1 MFSLSGR
8 QTVTGSLTAGMRLLA
23 VGMAALWLVGCGGKG
38 ESVSVDLRAA
48 TQAAPP
54 AKSANDLT
62 VAVTDFD
69 DSSLQKGR
77 LGSRSHLWGGTS
89 YFDLTGGKPGEV
101 VAQLIAQNLK
111 QRGWRVE
118 KAGADGKAQVT
129 LSGKVLELSVNAK
142 SSFGSTDITSA
153 TKIALEAVNAADG
166 STVRMTL
173 SGTGS
178 QGVFWFE
185 EEDAQAL
192 LSETIA
198 ESLEKLIATTKVE
211 NNLLR
216 LK

>member
-1 MFSLSGR
+1 MFSLSDR
-8 QTVTGSLTAGMRLLA
+8 QTATGSPTAGMWLLA
-23 VGMAALWLVGCGGKG
+23 VGVAALWLAGCGGKG

-48 TQAAPP
+48 APSAP
-54 AKSANDLT
+54 AKSSSELT

-69 DSSLQKGR
+69 DSGLQKGR

-89 YFDLTGGKPGEV
+89 YFDLSGGKPGEV
-101 VAQLIAQNLK
+101 VAQLVAENLK
-111 QRGWRVE
+111 KRGWHVE

-166 STVRMTL
+166 SKVRMTL
-173 SGTGS
+173 SGAGS

-198 ESLEKLIATTKVE
+198 ESLEKLISTTKVE

>member
-1 MFSLSGR
+1 MFSLSDR
-8 QTVTGSLTAGMRLLA
+8 QTATGSPTAGMWLLA
-23 VGMAALWLVGCGGKG
+23 VGVAALWLAGCGGKG

-48 TQAAPP
+48 APSAP
-54 AKSANDLT
+54 AKSSSELT

-69 DSSLQKGR
+69 DSGLQKGR

-89 YFDLTGGKPGEV
+89 YFDLSGGKPGEV
-101 VAQLIAQNLK
+101 VAQLVAENLK
-111 QRGWRVE
+111 KRGWHVE

-166 STVRMTL
+166 SKVRMTL
-173 SGTGS
+173 SGAGS

>member
-8 QTVTGSLTAGMRLLA
+8 QTVTGPPTAGMRLLA

-38 ESVSVDLRAA
+38 ESVLMDLRSAA
-48 TQAAPP
+48 LTATP
-54 AKSANDLT
+54 AKSASDLT
-62 VAVTDFD
+62 VAVTGFD
-69 DSSLQKGR
+69 DSGLQKGR

-101 VAQLIAQNLK
+101 VAQLIADNLK
-111 QRGWRVE
+111 KRGWHVE

-166 STVRMTL
+166 SKVRMTL
-173 SGTGS
+173 SGAGS